1 MDISNI
7 SIKGRSPNKGFAIFQ
22 VRTKDIPGKNSSV
35 IANAQKIIFFINDF
49 YSMWDQTDSLLRIWS
64 HLLKRSLMENVIFWA
79 MLFPKK

>member
-35 IANAQKIIFFINDF
+35 IANAQKMFFFINDS
-49 YSMWDQTDSLLRIWS
+49 YSM
-64 HLLKRSLMENVIFWA
+64 
-79 MLFPKK
+79 